1 MRQVAIHVVE
11 KWHLSNNSLAVFMAV
26 TGRYVNIR
34 THILDHATN
43 SELRSIGMVPMDMLS
58 NILVP

>member
-1 MRQVAIHVVE
+1 MAIYVVE

-34 THILDHATN
+34 THMLDHVTN
-43 SELRSIGMVPMDMLS
+43 SELRSIEIVPMDMLS
-58 NILVP
+58 NILML